1 MKSILWFYE
10 TPLKPVVFYFEVYVP
25 LRLAFSIIANRSGR
39 VVRTVCAVMFFLLAT
54 QSRSSA
60 SNAYPPGQGALFSET
75 ADNNLVAIDENYS
88 DGSTSKEFLISKAT
102 PASAALGHSVTN
114 PSHFAGAPAGESSSQ
129 SAAAEFSIP
138 DWNGIWRDTGTFFGT
153 QVVAAGIL
161 YTMPQSVSGWSP
173 EEKKNSIK
181 KYFDNLGDPVIDK
194 DKLYINYVLHP
205 YWGATYYIRGRER
218 GLDPLSAF
226 GYSALI
232 SSMYEF
238 GIECFFEKPSIQDL
252 IVTPVAGS
260 LLGAFLFEPWRDWIK
275 HKQEMR
281 WYDHVA
287 LVVTDPLGVL
297 SQGIEKVLGIKSTV
311 MVNYSLPR
319 MQVRST
325 GTAVASKGSRIGAVV
340 QFSLD

>member
-1 MKSILWFYE
+1 MLIL
-10 TPLKPVVFYFEVYVP
+10 LV
-25 LRLAFSIIANRSGR
+25 
-39 VVRTVCAVMFFLLAT
+39 T

-60 SNAYPPGQGALFSET
+60 SNGHPSGQGALFSGT
-75 ADNNLVAIDENYS
+75 TGNNLVSIDEKYS
-88 DGSTSKEFLISKAT
+88 DGSTSKEILISNAT
-102 PASAALGHSVTN
+102 PASAALGQSDTN
-114 PSHFAGAPAGESSSQ
+114 PPHFAETTDSVSSSH

-153 QVVAAGIL
+153 QIVAAGII
-161 YTMPQSVSGWSP
+161 YTMPQSVSGWSS
-173 EEKKNSIK
+173 EEKKNSFK
-181 KYFDNLGDPVIDK
+181 KYFNNLGDPVFDK
-194 DKLYINYVLHP
+194 DKFYINYVLHP

-218 GLDPLSAF
+218 GLDKLSAF
-226 GYSALI
+226 GFSALI

-260 LLGAFLFEPWRDWIK
+260 LLGAFLFEPWRDSIK
-275 HKQEMR
+275 HKQEIR